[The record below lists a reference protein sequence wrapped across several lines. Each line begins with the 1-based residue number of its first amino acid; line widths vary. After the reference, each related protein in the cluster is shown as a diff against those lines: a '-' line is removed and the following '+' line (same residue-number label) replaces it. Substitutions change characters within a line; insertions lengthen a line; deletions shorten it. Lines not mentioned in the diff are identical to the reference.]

1 MIDIINPK
9 VKPQKMLA
17 VDKIKVFKSDIFEV
31 VDKIS
36 FDSPCYMCAKMRR
49 GYLYNK
55 AKELGCN
62 KIALGHHFNDVIETT
77 LLSMFYGS
85 EVKTMMPKL
94 HSDNF
99 EGLELIRPLYLVEE
113 DSIISWKNYNKLTF
127 INCACR
133 FTESVTLTNNSN
145 SVSKRKEI
153 KELIKELK
161 KINNVRRYL
170 VNDAIINKI
179 ATTKNPQNI
188 LGIVKMLDHNITN
201 LLPIIKGN
209 KTKLIMLDDVNDP
222 GNLGTIIRTAAGL
235 GYDGIIM
242 SPNTVD
248 LYNEKVIRSTQGV
261 MFKIPIIKANLQ
273 EVIKMLKKEKV
284 FCIGTALTNAKDVKH
299 ITKKDKFAICL
310 GNEAKG
316 ISKEVLDNM
325 DENVKIAM
333 NNDVESLNVSIAA
346 GIIMY
351 EMME

>member
-1 MIDIINPK
+1 MQNNIINITSTSNETIK
-9 VKPQKMLA
+9 YFISLN
-17 VDKIKVFKSDIFEV
+17 DKKTR
-31 VDKIS
+31 
-36 FDSPCYMCAKMRR
+36 MNAKRFIVE
-49 GYLYNK
+49 GYHLVNEASK
-55 AKELGCN
+55 TN
-62 KIALGHHFNDVIETT
+62 
-77 LLSMFYGS
+77 LL
-85 EVKTMMPKL
+85 EA
-94 HSDNF
+94 
-99 EGLELIRPLYLVEE
+99 
-113 DSIISWKNYNKLTF
+113 IISTD
-127 INCACR
+127 
-133 FTESVTLTNNSN
+133 E
-145 SVSKRKEI
+145 
-153 KELIKELK
+153 KELK
-161 KINNVRRYL
+161 KINNVKRYL

-201 LLPIIKGN
+201 LVPIIKEN
-209 KTKLIMLDDVNDP
+209 KTQLIMLDDVNDP

-273 EVIKMLKKEKV
+273 EVIKLLKKEKV

-333 NNDVESLNVSIAA
+333 KNDVESLNVSIAA

>member
-1 MIDIINPK
+1 MQNNIINITSTSNETIK
-9 VKPQKMLA
+9 YFISLN
-17 VDKIKVFKSDIFEV
+17 DKKTRMNEKRFIVE
-31 VDKIS
+31 
-36 FDSPCYMCAKMRR
+36 
-49 GYLYNK
+49 GYHLVNEASK
-55 AKELGCN
+55 TN
-62 KIALGHHFNDVIETT
+62 
-77 LLSMFYGS
+77 LL
-85 EVKTMMPKL
+85 EA
-94 HSDNF
+94 
-99 EGLELIRPLYLVEE
+99 
-113 DSIISWKNYNKLTF
+113 IISTD
-127 INCACR
+127 
-133 FTESVTLTNNSN
+133 E
-145 SVSKRKEI
+145 
-153 KELIKELK
+153 KELK
-161 KINNVRRYL
+161 KINNVKRYL

-188 LGIVKMLDHNITN
+188 LGIVKMLDHSITN
-201 LLPIIKGN
+201 LVPIIKEN

-248 LYNEKVIRSTQGV
+248 LYNEKVIRSTRGV

-273 EVIKMLKKEKV
+273 EVIKLLKKEKV

>member
-1 MIDIINPK
+1 MQNNIINITSTSNETIK
-9 VKPQKMLA
+9 YFISLN
-17 VDKIKVFKSDIFEV
+17 DKKTR
-31 VDKIS
+31 
-36 FDSPCYMCAKMRR
+36 MNAKRFIVE
-49 GYLYNK
+49 GYHLVNEASK
-55 AKELGCN
+55 TN
-62 KIALGHHFNDVIETT
+62 
-77 LLSMFYGS
+77 LL
-85 EVKTMMPKL
+85 EA
-94 HSDNF
+94 
-99 EGLELIRPLYLVEE
+99 
-113 DSIISWKNYNKLTF
+113 IISTD
-127 INCACR
+127 
-133 FTESVTLTNNSN
+133 E
-145 SVSKRKEI
+145 
-153 KELIKELK
+153 KELK
-161 KINNVRRYL
+161 KINNVKRYL

-209 KTKLIMLDDVNDP
+209 KTKLIMLEDVNDP

-316 ISKEVLDNM
+316 ISKEVLDSM

-333 NNDVESLNVSIAA
+333 KNDVESLNVSIAA

>member
-1 MIDIINPK
+1 MQNNIINITSTSNETIK
-9 VKPQKMLA
+9 YFISLN
-17 VDKIKVFKSDIFEV
+17 DKKTR
-31 VDKIS
+31 
-36 FDSPCYMCAKMRR
+36 MNAKRFIVE
-49 GYLYNK
+49 GYHLVNEASK
-55 AKELGCN
+55 TN
-62 KIALGHHFNDVIETT
+62 
-77 LLSMFYGS
+77 LL
-85 EVKTMMPKL
+85 EA
-94 HSDNF
+94 
-99 EGLELIRPLYLVEE
+99 
-113 DSIISWKNYNKLTF
+113 IISTD
-127 INCACR
+127 
-133 FTESVTLTNNSN
+133 E
-145 SVSKRKEI
+145 
-153 KELIKELK
+153 KELK
-161 KINNVRRYL
+161 KINNVKRYL

-188 LGIVKMLDHNITN
+188 LGIVKMLDHSITN
-201 LLPIIKGN
+201 LVPIIKEN

-273 EVIKMLKKEKV
+273 EVIKLLKKEKV

>member
-1 MIDIINPK
+1 MQNNIINITSTSNETIK
-9 VKPQKMLA
+9 YFISLN
-17 VDKIKVFKSDIFEV
+17 DKKTR
-31 VDKIS
+31 
-36 FDSPCYMCAKMRR
+36 MNAKRFIVE
-49 GYLYNK
+49 GYHLVNEASK
-55 AKELGCN
+55 TN
-62 KIALGHHFNDVIETT
+62 
-77 LLSMFYGS
+77 LL
-85 EVKTMMPKL
+85 EA
-94 HSDNF
+94 
-99 EGLELIRPLYLVEE
+99 
-113 DSIISWKNYNKLTF
+113 IISTD
-127 INCACR
+127 
-133 FTESVTLTNNSN
+133 E
-145 SVSKRKEI
+145 
-153 KELIKELK
+153 KELK
-161 KINNVRRYL
+161 KINNVKRYL

-209 KTKLIMLDDVNDP
+209 KTKLVMLDDVNDP

-273 EVIKMLKKEKV
+273 EVIKLLKKEKV

-316 ISKEVLDNM
+316 ISKEVLDSM
-325 DENVKIAM
+325 DENVRIAM
-333 NNDVESLNVSIAA
+333 KNDVESLNVSIAA

>member
-1 MIDIINPK
+1 MQNNIINITSTSNETIK
-9 VKPQKMLA
+9 YFISLNDKKTRMNAKRFIVEGYHL
-17 VDKIKVFKSDIFEV
+17 VDEASKT
-31 VDKIS
+31 
-36 FDSPCYMCAKMRR
+36 
-49 GYLYNK
+49 N
-55 AKELGCN
+55 
-62 KIALGHHFNDVIETT
+62 
-77 LLSMFYGS
+77 LL
-85 EVKTMMPKL
+85 EA
-94 HSDNF
+94 
-99 EGLELIRPLYLVEE
+99 
-113 DSIISWKNYNKLTF
+113 IISTD
-127 INCACR
+127 
-133 FTESVTLTNNSN
+133 E
-145 SVSKRKEI
+145 
-153 KELIKELK
+153 KELK
-161 KINNVRRYL
+161 KINNVKRYL

-201 LLPIIKGN
+201 LVPIIKEN

-333 NNDVESLNVSIAA
+333 KNDVESLNVSIAA

>member
-1 MIDIINPK
+1 MQNNIINITSTSNETIK
-9 VKPQKMLA
+9 YFISLNDKKTRMNAKRFIVEGYHL
-17 VDKIKVFKSDIFEV
+17 VDEASKT
-31 VDKIS
+31 
-36 FDSPCYMCAKMRR
+36 
-49 GYLYNK
+49 N
-55 AKELGCN
+55 
-62 KIALGHHFNDVIETT
+62 
-77 LLSMFYGS
+77 LL
-85 EVKTMMPKL
+85 EA
-94 HSDNF
+94 
-99 EGLELIRPLYLVEE
+99 
-113 DSIISWKNYNKLTF
+113 IISTD
-127 INCACR
+127 
-133 FTESVTLTNNSN
+133 E
-145 SVSKRKEI
+145 
-153 KELIKELK
+153 KELK
-161 KINNVRRYL
+161 KINNVKRYL

-188 LGIVKMLDHNITN
+188 LGIVKMLDHSITN
-201 LLPIIKGN
+201 LVPIIKEN

>member
-1 MIDIINPK
+1 MQNNIINITSTSNETIK
-9 VKPQKMLA
+9 YFISLN
-17 VDKIKVFKSDIFEV
+17 DKKTR
-31 VDKIS
+31 
-36 FDSPCYMCAKMRR
+36 MNAKRFIVE
-49 GYLYNK
+49 GYHLVNEASK
-55 AKELGCN
+55 TN
-62 KIALGHHFNDVIETT
+62 
-77 LLSMFYGS
+77 LL
-85 EVKTMMPKL
+85 EA
-94 HSDNF
+94 
-99 EGLELIRPLYLVEE
+99 
-113 DSIISWKNYNKLTF
+113 IISTD
-127 INCACR
+127 
-133 FTESVTLTNNSN
+133 E
-145 SVSKRKEI
+145 
-153 KELIKELK
+153 KELK
-161 KINNVRRYL
+161 KINNVKRYL

-273 EVIKMLKKEKV
+273 EIIKLLKKEKV

-325 DENVKIAM
+325 DENVRIAM
-333 NNDVESLNVSIAA
+333 KNDVESLNVSIAA

>member
-1 MIDIINPK
+1 MQNNIINITSTSNETIK
-9 VKPQKMLA
+9 YFISLN
-17 VDKIKVFKSDIFEV
+17 DKKTR
-31 VDKIS
+31 
-36 FDSPCYMCAKMRR
+36 MNAKRFIVE
-49 GYLYNK
+49 GYHLVNEASK
-55 AKELGCN
+55 TN
-62 KIALGHHFNDVIETT
+62 
-77 LLSMFYGS
+77 LL
-85 EVKTMMPKL
+85 EA
-94 HSDNF
+94 
-99 EGLELIRPLYLVEE
+99 
-113 DSIISWKNYNKLTF
+113 IISTD
-127 INCACR
+127 
-133 FTESVTLTNNSN
+133 E
-145 SVSKRKEI
+145 
-153 KELIKELK
+153 KELK

-188 LGIVKMLDHNITN
+188 LSIVKMLDHNITN

>member
-1 MIDIINPK
+1 MNAKRFI
-9 VKPQKMLA
+9 VEGYHL
-17 VDKIKVFKSDIFEV
+17 VDEASKT
-31 VDKIS
+31 
-36 FDSPCYMCAKMRR
+36 
-49 GYLYNK
+49 N
-55 AKELGCN
+55 
-62 KIALGHHFNDVIETT
+62 
-77 LLSMFYGS
+77 LL
-85 EVKTMMPKL
+85 EA
-94 HSDNF
+94 
-99 EGLELIRPLYLVEE
+99 
-113 DSIISWKNYNKLTF
+113 IISTD
-127 INCACR
+127 
-133 FTESVTLTNNSN
+133 E
-145 SVSKRKEI
+145 
-153 KELIKELK
+153 KELK
-161 KINNVRRYL
+161 KINNVKRYL

-201 LLPIIKGN
+201 LVPIIKEN

-273 EVIKMLKKEKV
+273 EVIKLLKKEKV

-325 DENVKIAM
+325 DENVRIAM

>member
-1 MIDIINPK
+1 MQNNIINITSTSNETIK
-9 VKPQKMLA
+9 YFISLN
-17 VDKIKVFKSDIFEV
+17 DKKTR
-31 VDKIS
+31 
-36 FDSPCYMCAKMRR
+36 MNAKRFIVE
-49 GYLYNK
+49 GYHLVNEASK
-55 AKELGCN
+55 TN
-62 KIALGHHFNDVIETT
+62 
-77 LLSMFYGS
+77 LL
-85 EVKTMMPKL
+85 EA
-94 HSDNF
+94 
-99 EGLELIRPLYLVEE
+99 
-113 DSIISWKNYNKLTF
+113 IISTD
-127 INCACR
+127 
-133 FTESVTLTNNSN
+133 E
-145 SVSKRKEI
+145 
-153 KELIKELK
+153 KELK
-161 KINNVRRYL
+161 KINNVKRYL

-188 LGIVKMLDHNITN
+188 LGIVKMLDHSITN
-201 LLPIIKGN
+201 LVPIIKEN

>member
-1 MIDIINPK
+1 MQNNIINITSTSNETIK
-9 VKPQKMLA
+9 YFISLN
-17 VDKIKVFKSDIFEV
+17 DKKTRMNAKIFIVE
-31 VDKIS
+31 
-36 FDSPCYMCAKMRR
+36 
-49 GYLYNK
+49 GYHLVNEASK
-55 AKELGCN
+55 TN
-62 KIALGHHFNDVIETT
+62 
-77 LLSMFYGS
+77 LL
-85 EVKTMMPKL
+85 EA
-94 HSDNF
+94 
-99 EGLELIRPLYLVEE
+99 
-113 DSIISWKNYNKLTF
+113 IISTD
-127 INCACR
+127 
-133 FTESVTLTNNSN
+133 E
-145 SVSKRKEI
+145 
-153 KELIKELK
+153 KELK

>member
-1 MIDIINPK
+1 MQNNIINITSTSNETIK
-9 VKPQKMLA
+9 YFISLN
-17 VDKIKVFKSDIFEV
+17 DKKTR
-31 VDKIS
+31 
-36 FDSPCYMCAKMRR
+36 MNAKRFIVE
-49 GYLYNK
+49 GYHLVNEASK
-55 AKELGCN
+55 TN
-62 KIALGHHFNDVIETT
+62 
-77 LLSMFYGS
+77 LL
-85 EVKTMMPKL
+85 EA
-94 HSDNF
+94 
-99 EGLELIRPLYLVEE
+99 
-113 DSIISWKNYNKLTF
+113 IISTD
-127 INCACR
+127 
-133 FTESVTLTNNSN
+133 E
-145 SVSKRKEI
+145 
-153 KELIKELK
+153 KELK
-161 KINNVRRYL
+161 KINNVKRYL

-273 EVIKMLKKEKV
+273 EIIKLLKKEKV

-316 ISKEVLDNM
+316 ISKEVLDSM
-325 DENVKIAM
+325 DENVRIAM
-333 NNDVESLNVSIAA
+333 KNDVESLNVSIAA

>member
-1 MIDIINPK
+1 MQNNIINITSTSNETIK
-9 VKPQKMLA
+9 YFISLNDKKTRMNEKRFIVEGYHL
-17 VDKIKVFKSDIFEV
+17 VDEASKT
-31 VDKIS
+31 
-36 FDSPCYMCAKMRR
+36 
-49 GYLYNK
+49 N
-55 AKELGCN
+55 
-62 KIALGHHFNDVIETT
+62 
-77 LLSMFYGS
+77 LL
-85 EVKTMMPKL
+85 EA
-94 HSDNF
+94 
-99 EGLELIRPLYLVEE
+99 
-113 DSIISWKNYNKLTF
+113 IISTD
-127 INCACR
+127 
-133 FTESVTLTNNSN
+133 E
-145 SVSKRKEI
+145 
-153 KELIKELK
+153 KELK
-161 KINNVRRYL
+161 KINNVKRYL

-201 LLPIIKGN
+201 LVPIIKEN

-273 EVIKMLKKEKV
+273 EVIKLLKKEKV

>member
-1 MIDIINPK
+1 MQNNIINITSTSNETIK
-9 VKPQKMLA
+9 YFISLNDKKTRMNAKRFIVEGYHLVNEASKTNLLEA
-17 VDKIKVFKSDIFEV
+17 VISSDE
-31 VDKIS
+31 
-36 FDSPCYMCAKMRR
+36 
-49 GYLYNK
+49 
-55 AKELGCN
+55 
-62 KIALGHHFNDVIETT
+62 
-77 LLSMFYGS
+77 
-85 EVKTMMPKL
+85 
-94 HSDNF
+94 
-99 EGLELIRPLYLVEE
+99 
-113 DSIISWKNYNKLTF
+113 
-127 INCACR
+127 
-133 FTESVTLTNNSN
+133 
-145 SVSKRKEI
+145 
-153 KELIKELK
+153 KELK
-161 KINNVRRYL
+161 KINNVKRYL

-201 LLPIIKGN
+201 LVPIIKEN

-273 EVIKMLKKEKV
+273 EVIKLLKKEKV

-316 ISKEVLDNM
+316 ISKEGLDNM

-333 NNDVESLNVSIAA
+333 KNDVESLNVSIAA

>member
-1 MIDIINPK
+1 MQNNIINITSTSNETIK
-9 VKPQKMLA
+9 YFISLNDKKTRMNAKRFIVEGYHLVNEASKTNLLEA
-17 VDKIKVFKSDIFEV
+17 VISSDE
-31 VDKIS
+31 
-36 FDSPCYMCAKMRR
+36 
-49 GYLYNK
+49 
-55 AKELGCN
+55 
-62 KIALGHHFNDVIETT
+62 
-77 LLSMFYGS
+77 
-85 EVKTMMPKL
+85 
-94 HSDNF
+94 
-99 EGLELIRPLYLVEE
+99 
-113 DSIISWKNYNKLTF
+113 
-127 INCACR
+127 
-133 FTESVTLTNNSN
+133 
-145 SVSKRKEI
+145 
-153 KELIKELK
+153 KELK
-161 KINNVRRYL
+161 KINNVKRYL

-273 EVIKMLKKEKV
+273 EVIKLLKKEKV

-333 NNDVESLNVSIAA
+333 KNDVESLNVSIAA

>member
-1 MIDIINPK
+1 MQNNIINITSTSNETIK
-9 VKPQKMLA
+9 YFISLNDKKTRMNAKRFIVEGYHL
-17 VDKIKVFKSDIFEV
+17 VDEASKT
-31 VDKIS
+31 
-36 FDSPCYMCAKMRR
+36 
-49 GYLYNK
+49 N
-55 AKELGCN
+55 
-62 KIALGHHFNDVIETT
+62 
-77 LLSMFYGS
+77 LL
-85 EVKTMMPKL
+85 EA
-94 HSDNF
+94 
-99 EGLELIRPLYLVEE
+99 
-113 DSIISWKNYNKLTF
+113 IISTD
-127 INCACR
+127 
-133 FTESVTLTNNSN
+133 E
-145 SVSKRKEI
+145 
-153 KELIKELK
+153 KELK
-161 KINNVRRYL
+161 KINNVKRYL

-201 LLPIIKGN
+201 LVPIIKEN

-273 EVIKMLKKEKV
+273 EVIKLLKKEKV

-351 EMME
+351 EMMK

>member
-1 MIDIINPK
+1 MN
-9 VKPQKMLA
+9 
-17 VDKIKVFKSDIFEV
+17 
-31 VDKIS
+31 
-36 FDSPCYMCAKMRR
+36 AKRFIVE
-49 GYLYNK
+49 GYHLVNEASK
-55 AKELGCN
+55 TN
-62 KIALGHHFNDVIETT
+62 
-77 LLSMFYGS
+77 LL
-85 EVKTMMPKL
+85 EA
-94 HSDNF
+94 
-99 EGLELIRPLYLVEE
+99 
-113 DSIISWKNYNKLTF
+113 IISTD
-127 INCACR
+127 
-133 FTESVTLTNNSN
+133 E
-145 SVSKRKEI
+145 
-153 KELIKELK
+153 KELK
-161 KINNVRRYL
+161 KINNVKRYL

-188 LGIVKMLDHNITN
+188 LGIVKMLDHSITN
-201 LLPIIKGN
+201 LVPIIKEN

>member
-1 MIDIINPK
+1 MQNNIINITSTSNE
-9 VKPQKMLA
+9 
-17 VDKIKVFKSDIFEV
+17 KIKYFISLN
-31 VDKIS
+31 DKKTR
-36 FDSPCYMCAKMRR
+36 MNAKRFIVE
-49 GYLYNK
+49 GYHLVNEASK
-55 AKELGCN
+55 TN
-62 KIALGHHFNDVIETT
+62 
-77 LLSMFYGS
+77 LL
-85 EVKTMMPKL
+85 EA
-94 HSDNF
+94 
-99 EGLELIRPLYLVEE
+99 
-113 DSIISWKNYNKLTF
+113 IISTD
-127 INCACR
+127 
-133 FTESVTLTNNSN
+133 E
-145 SVSKRKEI
+145 
-153 KELIKELK
+153 KELK
-161 KINNVRRYL
+161 KINNVKRYL

-273 EVIKMLKKEKV
+273 EVIKLLKKEKV

-333 NNDVESLNVSIAA
+333 KNDVESLNVSIAA

>member
-1 MIDIINPK
+1 MQNNIINITSTSNETIK
-9 VKPQKMLA
+9 YFISLN
-17 VDKIKVFKSDIFEV
+17 DKKTR
-31 VDKIS
+31 
-36 FDSPCYMCAKMRR
+36 MNAKKFIVE
-49 GYLYNK
+49 GYHLVNEASK
-55 AKELGCN
+55 TN
-62 KIALGHHFNDVIETT
+62 
-77 LLSMFYGS
+77 LL
-85 EVKTMMPKL
+85 EA
-94 HSDNF
+94 
-99 EGLELIRPLYLVEE
+99 
-113 DSIISWKNYNKLTF
+113 IISTD
-127 INCACR
+127 
-133 FTESVTLTNNSN
+133 E
-145 SVSKRKEI
+145 
-153 KELIKELK
+153 KELK
-161 KINNVRRYL
+161 KINNVKRYL

-273 EVIKMLKKEKV
+273 EIIKLLKKEKV

-333 NNDVESLNVSIAA
+333 KNDVESLNVSIAA

>member
-1 MIDIINPK
+1 MQNNIINITSTSNETIK
-9 VKPQKMLA
+9 YFISLN
-17 VDKIKVFKSDIFEV
+17 DKKTR
-31 VDKIS
+31 
-36 FDSPCYMCAKMRR
+36 MNAKRFIVE
-49 GYLYNK
+49 GYHLVNEASK
-55 AKELGCN
+55 TN
-62 KIALGHHFNDVIETT
+62 
-77 LLSMFYGS
+77 LL
-85 EVKTMMPKL
+85 EA
-94 HSDNF
+94 
-99 EGLELIRPLYLVEE
+99 
-113 DSIISWKNYNKLTF
+113 IISTD
-127 INCACR
+127 
-133 FTESVTLTNNSN
+133 E
-145 SVSKRKEI
+145 
-153 KELIKELK
+153 KELK
-161 KINNVRRYL
+161 KINNVKRYL

-273 EVIKMLKKEKV
+273 EVIKLLKKEKV

-333 NNDVESLNVSIAA
+333 KNDVESLNVSIAA

>member
-1 MIDIINPK
+1 MQNNIINITSTSNETIK
-9 VKPQKMLA
+9 YFISLN
-17 VDKIKVFKSDIFEV
+17 DKKTRMNEKRFIVE
-31 VDKIS
+31 
-36 FDSPCYMCAKMRR
+36 
-49 GYLYNK
+49 GYHLVNEASK
-55 AKELGCN
+55 TN
-62 KIALGHHFNDVIETT
+62 
-77 LLSMFYGS
+77 LL
-85 EVKTMMPKL
+85 EA
-94 HSDNF
+94 
-99 EGLELIRPLYLVEE
+99 
-113 DSIISWKNYNKLTF
+113 IISTD
-127 INCACR
+127 
-133 FTESVTLTNNSN
+133 E
-145 SVSKRKEI
+145 
-153 KELIKELK
+153 KELK
-161 KINNVRRYL
+161 KINNVKRYL

-209 KTKLIMLDDVNDP
+209 KTKLVMLDDVNDP

-261 MFKIPIIKANLQ
+261 MFKIPIIKANLL
-273 EVIKMLKKEKV
+273 EVIKLLKKEKV
-284 FCIGTALTNAKDVKH
+284 FCIGTALTNARDVKH

-333 NNDVESLNVSIAA
+333 KNDVESLNVSIAA

>member
-1 MIDIINPK
+1 MN
-9 VKPQKMLA
+9 
-17 VDKIKVFKSDIFEV
+17 
-31 VDKIS
+31 
-36 FDSPCYMCAKMRR
+36 AKRFIVE
-49 GYLYNK
+49 GYHLVNEASK
-55 AKELGCN
+55 TN
-62 KIALGHHFNDVIETT
+62 
-77 LLSMFYGS
+77 LL
-85 EVKTMMPKL
+85 EA
-94 HSDNF
+94 
-99 EGLELIRPLYLVEE
+99 
-113 DSIISWKNYNKLTF
+113 IISTD
-127 INCACR
+127 
-133 FTESVTLTNNSN
+133 E
-145 SVSKRKEI
+145 
-153 KELIKELK
+153 KELK
-161 KINNVRRYL
+161 KINNVKRYL

-273 EVIKMLKKEKV
+273 EVIKLLKKEKV

>member
-1 MIDIINPK
+1 MQNNIINITSTSNETIK
-9 VKPQKMLA
+9 YFISLNDKKTRMNAKRFIVEGYHL
-17 VDKIKVFKSDIFEV
+17 VDEASKT
-31 VDKIS
+31 
-36 FDSPCYMCAKMRR
+36 
-49 GYLYNK
+49 N
-55 AKELGCN
+55 
-62 KIALGHHFNDVIETT
+62 
-77 LLSMFYGS
+77 LL
-85 EVKTMMPKL
+85 EA
-94 HSDNF
+94 
-99 EGLELIRPLYLVEE
+99 
-113 DSIISWKNYNKLTF
+113 IISTD
-127 INCACR
+127 
-133 FTESVTLTNNSN
+133 E
-145 SVSKRKEI
+145 
-153 KELIKELK
+153 KELK

-273 EVIKMLKKEKV
+273 EVIKLLKKEKV

>member
-1 MIDIINPK
+1 MQNNIINITSTSNETIK
-9 VKPQKMLA
+9 YFISLN
-17 VDKIKVFKSDIFEV
+17 DKKTR
-31 VDKIS
+31 
-36 FDSPCYMCAKMRR
+36 MNAKRFIVE
-49 GYLYNK
+49 GYHLVNEASK
-55 AKELGCN
+55 TN
-62 KIALGHHFNDVIETT
+62 
-77 LLSMFYGS
+77 LL
-85 EVKTMMPKL
+85 EA
-94 HSDNF
+94 
-99 EGLELIRPLYLVEE
+99 
-113 DSIISWKNYNKLTF
+113 IISTD
-127 INCACR
+127 
-133 FTESVTLTNNSN
+133 E
-145 SVSKRKEI
+145 
-153 KELIKELK
+153 KELK
-161 KINNVRRYL
+161 KINNVKRYL

-188 LGIVKMLDHNITN
+188 LGIVKMLDHSITN
-201 LLPIIKGN
+201 LVPIIKEN

-273 EVIKMLKKEKV
+273 EVIKLLKKEKV

-325 DENVKIAM
+325 DENVRIAM

>member
-1 MIDIINPK
+1 MQNNIINITSTSNETIK
-9 VKPQKMLA
+9 YFISLNDKKTRMNAKRFIVEGYHL
-17 VDKIKVFKSDIFEV
+17 VDEASK
-31 VDKIS
+31 
-36 FDSPCYMCAKMRR
+36 
-49 GYLYNK
+49 N
-55 AKELGCN
+55 N
-62 KIALGHHFNDVIETT
+62 
-77 LLSMFYGS
+77 LL
-85 EVKTMMPKL
+85 EA
-94 HSDNF
+94 
-99 EGLELIRPLYLVEE
+99 
-113 DSIISWKNYNKLTF
+113 IISTD
-127 INCACR
+127 
-133 FTESVTLTNNSN
+133 E
-145 SVSKRKEI
+145 
-153 KELIKELK
+153 KELK
-161 KINNVRRYL
+161 KINNVKRYL

-201 LLPIIKGN
+201 LVPIIKEN

-273 EVIKMLKKEKV
+273 EVIKLLKKEKV

>member
-1 MIDIINPK
+1 MQNNIINITSTSNESIK
-9 VKPQKMLA
+9 YFISLN
-17 VDKIKVFKSDIFEV
+17 DKKTR
-31 VDKIS
+31 
-36 FDSPCYMCAKMRR
+36 MNAKRFIVE
-49 GYLYNK
+49 GYHLVNEASK
-55 AKELGCN
+55 TN
-62 KIALGHHFNDVIETT
+62 
-77 LLSMFYGS
+77 LL
-85 EVKTMMPKL
+85 EA
-94 HSDNF
+94 
-99 EGLELIRPLYLVEE
+99 
-113 DSIISWKNYNKLTF
+113 IISTD
-127 INCACR
+127 
-133 FTESVTLTNNSN
+133 E
-145 SVSKRKEI
+145 
-153 KELIKELK
+153 KELK
-161 KINNVRRYL
+161 KINNVKRYL

-273 EVIKMLKKEKV
+273 EIIKLLKKEKV

-333 NNDVESLNVSIAA
+333 KNDVESLNVSIAA

>member
-1 MIDIINPK
+1 MN
-9 VKPQKMLA
+9 
-17 VDKIKVFKSDIFEV
+17 
-31 VDKIS
+31 
-36 FDSPCYMCAKMRR
+36 AKRFIVE
-49 GYLYNK
+49 GYHLVNEASK
-55 AKELGCN
+55 TN
-62 KIALGHHFNDVIETT
+62 
-77 LLSMFYGS
+77 LL
-85 EVKTMMPKL
+85 EA
-94 HSDNF
+94 
-99 EGLELIRPLYLVEE
+99 
-113 DSIISWKNYNKLTF
+113 IISTD
-127 INCACR
+127 
-133 FTESVTLTNNSN
+133 E
-145 SVSKRKEI
+145 
-153 KELIKELK
+153 KELK

-273 EVIKMLKKEKV
+273 EVIKLLKKEKV

>member
-1 MIDIINPK
+1 MQNNIINITSTSNETIK
-9 VKPQKMLA
+9 YFISLN
-17 VDKIKVFKSDIFEV
+17 DKKTR
-31 VDKIS
+31 
-36 FDSPCYMCAKMRR
+36 MNAKRFIVE
-49 GYLYNK
+49 GYHLVNEASK
-55 AKELGCN
+55 TN
-62 KIALGHHFNDVIETT
+62 
-77 LLSMFYGS
+77 LL
-85 EVKTMMPKL
+85 EA
-94 HSDNF
+94 
-99 EGLELIRPLYLVEE
+99 
-113 DSIISWKNYNKLTF
+113 IISTD
-127 INCACR
+127 
-133 FTESVTLTNNSN
+133 E
-145 SVSKRKEI
+145 
-153 KELIKELK
+153 KELK

-325 DENVKIAM
+325 DENVRIAM

>member
-1 MIDIINPK
+1 MQNNIINITSTSNETIK
-9 VKPQKMLA
+9 YFISLN
-17 VDKIKVFKSDIFEV
+17 DKKTR
-31 VDKIS
+31 
-36 FDSPCYMCAKMRR
+36 MNAKRFIVE
-49 GYLYNK
+49 GYHLVNEASK
-55 AKELGCN
+55 TN
-62 KIALGHHFNDVIETT
+62 
-77 LLSMFYGS
+77 LL
-85 EVKTMMPKL
+85 EA
-94 HSDNF
+94 
-99 EGLELIRPLYLVEE
+99 
-113 DSIISWKNYNKLTF
+113 IISTD
-127 INCACR
+127 
-133 FTESVTLTNNSN
+133 E
-145 SVSKRKEI
+145 
-153 KELIKELK
+153 KELK
-161 KINNVRRYL
+161 KINNVKRYL

-273 EVIKMLKKEKV
+273 EVIKLLKKEKV

-325 DENVKIAM
+325 DENVRIAM

>member
-1 MIDIINPK
+1 MQNNIINITSTSNETIK
-9 VKPQKMLA
+9 YFISLN
-17 VDKIKVFKSDIFEV
+17 DKKTR
-31 VDKIS
+31 
-36 FDSPCYMCAKMRR
+36 MNAKRFIVE
-49 GYLYNK
+49 GYHLVNEASK
-55 AKELGCN
+55 TN
-62 KIALGHHFNDVIETT
+62 
-77 LLSMFYGS
+77 LL
-85 EVKTMMPKL
+85 EA
-94 HSDNF
+94 
-99 EGLELIRPLYLVEE
+99 
-113 DSIISWKNYNKLTF
+113 IISTD
-127 INCACR
+127 
-133 FTESVTLTNNSN
+133 E
-145 SVSKRKEI
+145 
-153 KELIKELK
+153 KELK
-161 KINNVRRYL
+161 KINNVKRYL

-273 EVIKMLKKEKV
+273 EVIKLLKKEQV

-325 DENVKIAM
+325 DENVRIAM
-333 NNDVESLNVSIAA
+333 KNDVESLNVSIAA

>member
-1 MIDIINPK
+1 MQNNIINITSTSNETIK
-9 VKPQKMLA
+9 YFISLN
-17 VDKIKVFKSDIFEV
+17 DKKTR
-31 VDKIS
+31 
-36 FDSPCYMCAKMRR
+36 MNAKRFIVE
-49 GYLYNK
+49 GYHLVNEASK
-55 AKELGCN
+55 TN
-62 KIALGHHFNDVIETT
+62 
-77 LLSMFYGS
+77 LL
-85 EVKTMMPKL
+85 EA
-94 HSDNF
+94 
-99 EGLELIRPLYLVEE
+99 
-113 DSIISWKNYNKLTF
+113 IISTD
-127 INCACR
+127 
-133 FTESVTLTNNSN
+133 E
-145 SVSKRKEI
+145 
-153 KELIKELK
+153 KELK
-161 KINNVRRYL
+161 KINNVKRYL

-201 LLPIIKGN
+201 LLPIIKEN
-209 KTKLIMLDDVNDP
+209 KTKLVMLDDVNDP

-261 MFKIPIIKANLQ
+261 MFKIPIIKENLQ
-273 EVIKMLKKEKV
+273 EVIKLLKKEKV

-333 NNDVESLNVSIAA
+333 KNDVESLNVSIAA

>member
-1 MIDIINPK
+1 MQNNIINITSTRNETIK
-9 VKPQKMLA
+9 YFISLN
-17 VDKIKVFKSDIFEV
+17 DKKTR
-31 VDKIS
+31 
-36 FDSPCYMCAKMRR
+36 MNAKRFIVE
-49 GYLYNK
+49 GYHLVNEASK
-55 AKELGCN
+55 TN
-62 KIALGHHFNDVIETT
+62 
-77 LLSMFYGS
+77 LL
-85 EVKTMMPKL
+85 EA
-94 HSDNF
+94 
-99 EGLELIRPLYLVEE
+99 
-113 DSIISWKNYNKLTF
+113 IISTD
-127 INCACR
+127 
-133 FTESVTLTNNSN
+133 E
-145 SVSKRKEI
+145 
-153 KELIKELK
+153 KELK
-161 KINNVRRYL
+161 KINNVKRYL

-273 EVIKMLKKEKV
+273 EIIKLLKKEKV

-333 NNDVESLNVSIAA
+333 KNDVESLNVSIAA

>member
-1 MIDIINPK
+1 MQNNIINITSTSNETIK
-9 VKPQKMLA
+9 YFISLN
-17 VDKIKVFKSDIFEV
+17 DKKTR
-31 VDKIS
+31 
-36 FDSPCYMCAKMRR
+36 MNAKRFIVE
-49 GYLYNK
+49 GYHLVNEASK
-55 AKELGCN
+55 TN
-62 KIALGHHFNDVIETT
+62 
-77 LLSMFYGS
+77 LL
-85 EVKTMMPKL
+85 EA
-94 HSDNF
+94 
-99 EGLELIRPLYLVEE
+99 
-113 DSIISWKNYNKLTF
+113 IISTD
-127 INCACR
+127 
-133 FTESVTLTNNSN
+133 E
-145 SVSKRKEI
+145 
-153 KELIKELK
+153 KELK
-161 KINNVRRYL
+161 KINNVKRYL

-209 KTKLIMLDDVNDP
+209 KTKLVMLDDVNDP

-261 MFKIPIIKANLQ
+261 MFKIPIIKENLQ
-273 EVIKMLKKEKV
+273 EVIKLLKKEKV

-333 NNDVESLNVSIAA
+333 KNDVESLNVSIAA

>member
-1 MIDIINPK
+1 MQNNIINITSTSNETIK
-9 VKPQKMLA
+9 YFISLN
-17 VDKIKVFKSDIFEV
+17 DKKTR
-31 VDKIS
+31 
-36 FDSPCYMCAKMRR
+36 MNAKRFIVE
-49 GYLYNK
+49 GYHLVNEASK
-55 AKELGCN
+55 TN
-62 KIALGHHFNDVIETT
+62 
-77 LLSMFYGS
+77 LL
-85 EVKTMMPKL
+85 EA
-94 HSDNF
+94 
-99 EGLELIRPLYLVEE
+99 
-113 DSIISWKNYNKLTF
+113 IISTD
-127 INCACR
+127 
-133 FTESVTLTNNSN
+133 E
-145 SVSKRKEI
+145 
-153 KELIKELK
+153 KELK

-310 GNEAKG
+310 G
-316 ISKEVLDNM
+316 
-325 DENVKIAM
+325 
-333 NNDVESLNVSIAA
+333 
-346 GIIMY
+346 
-351 EMME
+351 

>member
-1 MIDIINPK
+1 MQNNIINITSTSNETIK
-9 VKPQKMLA
+9 YFISLN
-17 VDKIKVFKSDIFEV
+17 DKKTR
-31 VDKIS
+31 
-36 FDSPCYMCAKMRR
+36 MNAKRFIVE
-49 GYLYNK
+49 GYHLVNEASK
-55 AKELGCN
+55 TN
-62 KIALGHHFNDVIETT
+62 
-77 LLSMFYGS
+77 LL
-85 EVKTMMPKL
+85 EA
-94 HSDNF
+94 
-99 EGLELIRPLYLVEE
+99 
-113 DSIISWKNYNKLTF
+113 IISTD
-127 INCACR
+127 
-133 FTESVTLTNNSN
+133 E
-145 SVSKRKEI
+145 
-153 KELIKELK
+153 KELK
-161 KINNVRRYL
+161 KINNVKRYL

-273 EVIKMLKKEKV
+273 EVIKILKKEKV

>member
-1 MIDIINPK
+1 MQNNIINITSTSNETIK
-9 VKPQKMLA
+9 YFISLN
-17 VDKIKVFKSDIFEV
+17 DKKTR
-31 VDKIS
+31 
-36 FDSPCYMCAKMRR
+36 MNAKRFIVE
-49 GYLYNK
+49 GYHLVNEASK
-55 AKELGCN
+55 TN
-62 KIALGHHFNDVIETT
+62 
-77 LLSMFYGS
+77 LL
-85 EVKTMMPKL
+85 EA
-94 HSDNF
+94 
-99 EGLELIRPLYLVEE
+99 
-113 DSIISWKNYNKLTF
+113 IISTD
-127 INCACR
+127 
-133 FTESVTLTNNSN
+133 E
-145 SVSKRKEI
+145 
-153 KELIKELK
+153 KELK
-161 KINNVRRYL
+161 KINNVKRYL

-201 LLPIIKGN
+201 LVPIIKEN

-273 EVIKMLKKEKV
+273 EVIKLLKKEKV

-316 ISKEVLDNM
+316 ISKEVSDNM
-325 DENVKIAM
+325 DENVRIAM

>member
-1 MIDIINPK
+1 MQNNIINITSTSNETIK
-9 VKPQKMLA
+9 YFISLN
-17 VDKIKVFKSDIFEV
+17 DKKTR
-31 VDKIS
+31 
-36 FDSPCYMCAKMRR
+36 MNAKRFIVE
-49 GYLYNK
+49 GYHLVNEASK
-55 AKELGCN
+55 TN
-62 KIALGHHFNDVIETT
+62 
-77 LLSMFYGS
+77 LL
-85 EVKTMMPKL
+85 EA
-94 HSDNF
+94 
-99 EGLELIRPLYLVEE
+99 
-113 DSIISWKNYNKLTF
+113 IISTD
-127 INCACR
+127 
-133 FTESVTLTNNSN
+133 E
-145 SVSKRKEI
+145 
-153 KELIKELK
+153 KELK
-161 KINNVRRYL
+161 KINNVKRYL

-201 LLPIIKGN
+201 LVPIIKEN

-261 MFKIPIIKANLQ
+261 MFKIPIIKVNLQ

-333 NNDVESLNVSIAA
+333 KNDVESLNVSIAA

>member
-1 MIDIINPK
+1 MQNNIINITSTSNETIK
-9 VKPQKMLA
+9 YFISLN
-17 VDKIKVFKSDIFEV
+17 DKKTR
-31 VDKIS
+31 
-36 FDSPCYMCAKMRR
+36 MNAKRFIVE
-49 GYLYNK
+49 GYHLVNEASK
-55 AKELGCN
+55 TN
-62 KIALGHHFNDVIETT
+62 
-77 LLSMFYGS
+77 LL
-85 EVKTMMPKL
+85 EA
-94 HSDNF
+94 
-99 EGLELIRPLYLVEE
+99 
-113 DSIISWKNYNKLTF
+113 IISTD
-127 INCACR
+127 
-133 FTESVTLTNNSN
+133 E
-145 SVSKRKEI
+145 
-153 KELIKELK
+153 KELK
-161 KINNVRRYL
+161 KINNVKRYL

-273 EVIKMLKKEKV
+273 EIIKLLKKEKV

-333 NNDVESLNVSIAA
+333 KNDVESLNVSIAA
-346 GIIMY
+346 VIIMY
-351 EMME
+351 DMME